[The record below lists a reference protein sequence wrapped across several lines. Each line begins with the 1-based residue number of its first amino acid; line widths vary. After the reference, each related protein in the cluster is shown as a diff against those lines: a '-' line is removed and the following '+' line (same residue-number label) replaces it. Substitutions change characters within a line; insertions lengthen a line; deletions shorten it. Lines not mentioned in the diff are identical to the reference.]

1 MLQKFLQVVLKSVSL
16 QKKTSSEVLKNDIFF
31 IVHFG
36 RQTNGGG
43 LNPKPPLRT
52 PLTIDNQSSKYNSKT
67 LKRKKLLVF
76 F

>member
-1 MLQKFLQVVLKSVSL
+1 MSL

-36 RQTNGGG
+36 RQTNGGGG